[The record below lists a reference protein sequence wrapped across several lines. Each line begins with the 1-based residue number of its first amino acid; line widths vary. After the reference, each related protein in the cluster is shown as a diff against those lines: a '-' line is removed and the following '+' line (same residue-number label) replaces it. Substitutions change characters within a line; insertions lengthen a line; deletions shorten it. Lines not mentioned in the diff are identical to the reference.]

1 MYIPSSSKIL
11 TLSLLTLAMQLPA
24 TAIANGPPSGSA
36 SGWRTTLTAAYAGQG
51 NADLDNNSNPGNNGQ
66 FSVDRGV
73 VQFDTARRFGQ
84 RWFTGFSVSYAE
96 DNYKFSDSATS
107 APWSDIRSLQFGV
120 SMRYLASEKWTL
132 FGLPILRYT
141 AEKGV
146 DLDEGREIGLLAGAS
161 YRFSDKLTLGPGLGI
176 FTGFGDEEDI
186 FPILLVNWDITDSLS
201 LETGKGTAA
210 SRGPG
215 LALRWR
221 PASQWEFSVAA
232 RYEKTRFRL
241 DGITE
246 NIGEDKAVPVVLT
259 ANWKYKQNFSI
270 TALAGVETSG
280 ALSVED
286 SDGNRLTKISYD
298 TAPLAGLVATF
309 KY

>member
-1 MYIPSSSKIL
+1 MHTRSSSKIL
-11 TLSLLTLAMQLPA
+11 KLSLLALSMQLPA
-24 TAIANGPPSGSA
+24 IAMAGGPPPGSG

-51 NADLDNNSNPGNNGQ
+51 NADLDNSRGQ
-66 FSVDRGV
+66 FSVDRGII
-73 VQFDTARRFGQ
+73 QLETARRIGQ
-84 RWFTGFSVSYAE
+84 RWFTGVSISYAE
-96 DNYKFSDSATS
+96 DNYNFSDLNGVS
-107 APWSDIRSLQFGV
+107 PWNDIRSLQFGV

-176 FTGFGDEEDI
+176 FTGFGGEEDI
-186 FPILLVNWDITDSLS
+186 FPILLVNWNITDSLS

-215 LALRWR
+215 LALKWR
-221 PASQWEFSVAA
+221 PASQWEFGLAA

-241 DGITE
+241 DGLAE
-246 NIGEDKAVPVVLT
+246 NIGEDKAVPVILT
-259 ANWKYKQNFSI
+259 ANWKYNQKFSL

-286 SDGNRLTKISYD
+286 SDGNRLTKLSYD

-309 KY
+309 KF